1 MSKRNTVGFV
11 LMIIPIVIALII
23 NEWKSGFDLLLI
35 YKMGIGFCLIVSYFV
50 GIYFIYND

>member
-35 YKMGIGFCLIVSYFV
+35 YKMGIGFDRFLFCGNLFYLQ
-50 GIYFIYND
+50 